1 MSIYKKFF
9 SEELDSNG
17 RLVSFSYHY
26 PSSFNFAYDVVDE
39 IARTDGKK
47 RAIVWTNA
55 AGEEKI
61 IDFRTLKEES
71 DKRASLFLSLGVKK
85 GDKVIVALKR
95 HYEYWFVALAL
106 HKIGAVLIP
115 VTHMLTEKDFRYR
128 ILKADVRMVVTTK
141 DDDVPER
148 IRRAIEGMD
157 VNVIQVGSGGND
169 IFPTLKKML
178 EGVSPLGERIETGVS
193 DPMLMYFTS
202 GTTGEPKGVVHDF
215 SYPLSH
221 IVTAKYWQGATDGG
235 LHFTLAETGWAKAS
249 WGKIYGQWLVGSAVM
264 VYDFDSFDPGKLS
277 EVINRFH
284 VTSFCA
290 PPTVYRYLV
299 KKGIPEM
306 PSLKHASTA
315 GEYLHQEIFRLFK
328 EKTGLTLAEGYGQSE
343 TALLAANFIWQD
355 AVDGSMG
362 TSSPLYNLRVVD
374 KDGNEVERGEVG
386 EIVVLPD
393 DEGKRPVG
401 IFSSYLGPK
410 GMYEDAWRGGMYH
423 TGDSAAM
430 DENGALWFKGRADD
444 VIKSG
449 GFRIGPEEIE
459 DVLITHPD
467 VLECSVVG
475 IPDPLRGQAVKAYVV
490 LANGNEGN
498 HALER
503 EIREYANSKLAEYK
517 WIRKLEF
524 RKSMPSTISGKI
536 KKKEL

>member
-17 RLVSFSYHY
+17 RIVSFSYHY

-39 IARTDGKK
+39 IARTDGEK

-61 IDFRTLKEES
+61 MNFRTLKEES

-141 DDDVPER
+141 DDGVPER
-148 IRRAIEGMD
+148 IKRAIEGMD

-169 IFPTLKKML
+169 IFPTLEKML

-423 TGDSAAM
+423 TGDSATM